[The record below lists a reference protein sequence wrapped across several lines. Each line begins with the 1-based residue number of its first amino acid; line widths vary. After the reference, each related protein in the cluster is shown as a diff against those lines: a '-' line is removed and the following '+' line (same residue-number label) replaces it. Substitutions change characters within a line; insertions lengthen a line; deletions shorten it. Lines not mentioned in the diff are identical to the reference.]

1 MSDTA
6 RSERLRTPEGRAAFA
21 NVFFPR
27 PSRRPGGKARYEL
40 VMIFPKSVDLS
51 YLKAEAIKVGI
62 AKFGK
67 DFVEQVKAK
76 KLHWPFRDGDTER
89 SDRPEFKNTIFVNMK
104 ANSQPGVVGRRRE
117 PLATPEEFGSGDYCQ
132 AMVNFYAFANES
144 KGVACGVIGIQRTKK
159 GEPLDNRV
167 DAASLFDAIEGEDED
182 GTETVDAGGF
192 GI

>member
-1 MSDTA
+1 MSDTQ
-6 RSERLRTPEGRAAFA
+6 RSERLRTPEGRAAYV

-27 PSRRPGGKARYEL
+27 PSKRPGGKPRYEMVL
-40 VMIFPKSVDLS
+40 IIPKNVDVN
-51 YLKAEAIKVGI
+51 YLKAEAIKVGV
-62 AKFGK
+62 AKFGPT
-67 DFVEQVKAK
+67 FVDQVKAK
-76 KLHWPFRDGDTER
+76 KLHWPFRDGDVDR
-89 SDRPEFKNTIFVNMK
+89 SDKPEFKGSLFVNLK

-117 PLATPEEFGSGDYCQ
+117 QLSTPEEFGSGDYCI

-167 DAASLFDAIEGEDED
+167 DAATLFDEIEGGDDEENAAAD
-182 GTETVDAGGF
+182 VGGF